1 LELGICL
8 VIVSWL
14 LVILSGSGLA
24 QYRLSYYP
32 TYWITGT
39 VNDAPDG
46 KSANGYR
53 VYFYHTLSEYQSGLY
68 AFDTVGPSGVSGR
81 ANRFMLNT
89 FSLGISSLSLGGTYY
104 VGIPNDNPD
113 NPAEGYGADPVAV
126 TISGRG
132 VDEAATALTLTK
144 GGGAMLPP
152 PPAPGVPREPAPA
165 IKVWFGNRLYQPAIY
180 GLKEEGK
187 KPFIVPERGNIKIE
201 VDIPDPYLL
210 NEEKAY
216 SLSVK
221 NPAGETKTYSLST
234 VAGIKAS
241 AVGTKP
247 FVIEAPYPEELKAE
261 QEETV
266 YTFTFNAA
274 SKGTLGQATE
284 VATTCAVTVLGGP
297 LRVVGV
303 PITYPSPFSITKH
316 GKVTI
321 QYELSKNG
329 NITLYLM
336 SPTGEIIKRWN
347 FLAGEEGGSAGINK
361 VVWDGRTDQGYLV
374 GNAIYLGSIISKD
387 DNRLLAKYKLT
398 VVD

>member
-1 LELGICL
+1 
-8 VIVSWL
+8 
-14 LVILSGSGLA
+14 
-24 QYRLSYYP
+24 
-32 TYWITGT
+32 
-39 VNDAPDG
+39 
-46 KSANGYR
+46 
-53 VYFYHTLSEYQSGLY
+53 
-68 AFDTVGPSGVSGR
+68 
-81 ANRFMLNT
+81 MLNT

-132 VDEAATALTLTK
+132 VDEIPTPLVLTK
-144 GGGAMLPP
+144 SGGKVLPP
-152 PPAPGVPREPAPA
+152 PPPPALPHEPAPT

-187 KPFIVPERGNIKIE
+187 KPFIVAEKGNIKIE
-201 VDIPDPYLL
+201 VNIPDPYQL
-210 NEEKAY
+210 NEEKTY
-216 SLSVK
+216 TLSIK
-221 NPAGETKTYSLST
+221 NPAGETKSYSLSSL
-234 VAGIKAS
+234 AGIKAS
-241 AVGTKP
+241 ASGIKP
-247 FVIEAPYPEELKAE
+247 FTVETPYPEELKAE

-274 SKGTLGQATE
+274 SKGTLAQATE
-284 VATTCAVTVLGGP
+284 VSTTCAVTVLGGP
-297 LRVVGV
+297 LRVIGL

-329 NITLYLM
+329 NITLYLV
-336 SPTGEIIKRWN
+336 SPTGEIIKKWN

-387 DNRLLAKYKLT
+387 DNRLLARYKLT
-398 VVD
+398 VMD